1 MAYELIYICVC
12 VCFFFV
18 VVVGL
23 IVLCVCRACVLAF
36 LFVLLRHLGVFLYRE
51 WKRDLRRKKN
61 MEIKQNRDNHHVLSL
76 IMKFLLKNTKKSNF

>member
-12 VCFFFV
+12 VCFFFVV

-61 MEIKQNRDNHHVLSL
+61 MEIKQNRDNHHV
-76 IMKFLLKNTKKSNF
+76 MKFLLKNKKQGSF